1 MSTLA
6 SITIYVVN
14 PKEPREKN
22 LQTLQKKK
30 KKTIIRD
37 FSKVAEYKVT
47 YKIQFYF
54 YKLAKDNREN
64 NSTKNI
70 KALIKILKNVF
81 KIYKMKTTKYR

>member
-6 SITIYVVN
+6 SITIYVEN

-22 LQTLQKKK
+22 LQTLQKK

-70 KALIKILKNVF
+70 KALIKIFKNVF
-81 KIYKMKTTKYR
+81 KIYKMKTTTYR